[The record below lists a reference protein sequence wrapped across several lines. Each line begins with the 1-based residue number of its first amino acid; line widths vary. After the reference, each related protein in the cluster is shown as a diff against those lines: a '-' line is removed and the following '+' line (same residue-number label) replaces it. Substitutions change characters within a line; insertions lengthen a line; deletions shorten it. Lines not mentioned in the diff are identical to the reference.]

1 MVESV
6 QSITLFP
13 FKFSTFQ
20 FAVCKAYDNG
30 QVIAL
35 DGDTKN
41 STYSLALRVL
51 WLSKTLW
58 AWPWVVLLGAVPSP
72 SPARLQHSLHIPLI
86 TWEWQQFPRPQL
98 TSVDLIVVFQLV
110 CCFLNE
116 FNIGNIF
123 LIKFVMGLLYPW
135 VSSEVS
141 RICYS
146 TIHAT
151 FCWNTCHFTLSPV
164 LVHVIMHLQINT
176 NLNFGEEEKKCMYT
190 QGKVR

>member
-72 SPARLQHSLHIPLI
+72 SPARLQHSLHVPLI

-116 FNIGNIF
+116 FNVGNIF
-123 LIKFVMGLLYPW
+123 LIKFVMSLLYPW
-135 VSSEVS
+135 VSIVRCHVS
-141 RICYS
+141 V
-146 TIHAT
+146 
-151 FCWNTCHFTLSPV
+151 TLQYLPHLLKHLSLYFIPSV
-164 LVHVIMHLQINT
+164 GSCNYAFANKHKSQLWGRREEVHV
-176 NLNFGEEEKKCMYT
+176 YT
-190 QGKVR
+190 GKS